1 MAALALALI
10 GVAVASN
17 IDNVAR
23 LVVFRRVSG
32 IHPMLTLVGAFA
44 GVRVFGAIGVFLG
57 PLILSFMMEL
67 VRSYEELIR
76 LSEGR
81 PPVAHRSS
89 VTTSR
94 RIPQET
100 GR

>member
-1 MAALALALI
+1 MVAAIVLAVI

-44 GVRVFGAIGVFLG
+44 GVRLLGVIGAFVG
-57 PLILSFMMEL
+57 PLVLSFMMEL
-67 VRSYEELIR
+67 VRSYEELT
-76 LSEGR
+76 
-81 PPVAHRSS
+81 RSPDLP
-89 VTTSR
+89 TSAR
-94 RIPQET
+94 RDSFEQTPQEA
-100 GR
+100 GI